1 MGLLSRLLPG
11 AARLHRP
18 SCSSVSSGIGT
29 ASLYLWDIL
38 LVLFNLITPDYKAG
52 QVIPEGKPGHGGLW
66 PKYAPPAEGDSR
78 SPCPGLNAMANHGT
92 LRSPRPACL
101 HMEDAHAIAG
111 IIPRNGKNIKFAD
124 LHKAIKDTYNVSAP
138 FSHFLP
144 RGAAQ
149 LLDRDL
155 AHDTFDLSDVS
166 VHNMIEHDASF
177 CRKHLIS
184 PASALPRW

>member
-1 MGLLSRLLPG
+1 
-11 AARLHRP
+11 
-18 SCSSVSSGIGT
+18 
-29 ASLYLWDIL
+29 
-38 LVLFNLITPDYKAG
+38 
-52 QVIPEGKPGHGGLW
+52 
-66 PKYAPPAEGDSR
+66 
-78 SPCPGLNAMANHGT
+78 
-92 LRSPRPACL
+92 
-101 HMEDAHAIAG
+101 MEDAHAIAG

-166 VHNMIEHDASF
+166 VHNMIEHDASW
-177 CRKHLIS
+177 CRTS
-184 PASALPRW
+184 PPPFLPVPNETDGVYVQARTCSRTRTRPRSPSP